1 MPRVTKQAVGR
12 KSVRRKRTSSVID
25 RAVPIAEYEDPG
37 FKINLYGRNGTG
49 KTTLA
54 CTFPKPLLLMGFEDG
69 TKSVRRVKGVKF
81 LRVQATAQ
89 EIKADNEVCLED
101 LPELAK
107 DTPERY
113 RTVVLDT
120 ATSLQDLVLQEIS
133 GLDKVPVQSAWG
145 AVTMDQY
152 RTRSEKTR
160 EFMRLFLDLP
170 MHVVVLAQEKDHS
183 QKKEEGGGDS
193 ELIQPFMASAL
204 GITTCGWLHDNC
216 DYICQTLIREEYK
229 QKTVKISDK
238 MKTIQRKT
246 GKVEYCL
253 RTLPHPIYASKLRV
267 PRGIEIPDVIVDPD
281 FGKIMELIQ
290 GG

>member
-1 MPRVTKQAVGR
+1 MPKVTKQVVR
-12 KSVRRKRTSSVID
+12 KPARRKRTSSVID
-25 RAVPIAEYEDPG
+25 RAVPIADYEDLG

-54 CTFPKPLLLMGFEDG
+54 CTFTKPLLLLGFEDG
-69 TKSVRRVKGVKF
+69 TKSVRKVKGVKF
-81 LRVQATAQ
+81 LRVRATAQ
-89 EIKADNEVCLED
+89 EVKAANEVCLTD
-101 LPELAK
+101 LPELAG
-107 DTPERY
+107 DTPEKY

-120 ATSLQDLVLQEIS
+120 ATSLQDLVLQEIL

-183 QKKEEGGGDS
+183 KKAEEGSEQS
-193 ELIQPFMASAL
+193 ELIQPFMASSL
-204 GITTCGWLHDNC
+204 GVSTCGWLHDNC
-216 DYICQTLIREEYK
+216 DYICQTLIREETV
-229 QKTVKISDK
+229 QKPVPISG
-238 MKTIQRKT
+238 KTKTRPVKT
-246 GKVEYCL
+246 GLVEYCL

-267 PRGIEIPDVIVDPD
+267 PRETEIPDVIVDPD
-281 FGKIMELIQ
+281 FDKIMELIQ